1 MPAFSAAS
9 RSEHFSRF
17 SRETY
22 DLLVIGGGVTGAG
35 IALDAAARGLKTLLV
50 EKEDFA
56 WGTSSRST
64 KLIHGGLRYLKQMEL
79 ALVKEV
85 GTERAIVYRNAP
97 HVVHPERMLLP
108 IVKGGSLGKTLSSIG
123 LWVYDVLAGVPA
135 SERRKMLDARQ
146 TLAQEPLLRTDILMG
161 GGLYF
166 EYRTDDARLTI
177 EILKTAVEK
186 GAVALNYA
194 EVTELSYDT
203 NGQVSGATVLDRRS
217 GSRHPVSARCLV
229 NATGPWVDGIR
240 QLDVKAPDSV
250 RPRKRLHLTKG
261 IHLVVPRHRLPLR
274 QSAYFDVLSDQ
285 RMVFAIP
292 RGQVTYLGTT
302 DTNYR
307 GDHERPMTTLADV
320 DYVLEATNF
329 MFPKAH
335 LTRAD
340 VVSSWAG
347 LRPLIHEEGKDP
359 SELSRKDEIFRSST
373 GLLSIAGGKLTGYR
387 KMAERIVDQVCRDLG
402 VKAACTTAQ
411 MPLSGGA
418 FATPS
423 DMGRFMEQRIG
434 EARQI
439 DLPPAVVVDWFEKYG
454 TDVDVLI
461 EKAFAWRR
469 DFERMPDLVRKTEV
483 WYAIE
488 HEMALTLNDYLI
500 RRTGRLYFE
509 RPSLATYYPL
519 VAEDFAQ
526 LLGWDESTLYREMA
540 AFQREYEAVLDFSA
554 PSGDHL
560 PA

>member
-1 MPAFSAAS
+1 MSVFSAAS

-108 IVKGGSLGKTLSSIG
+108 IVRGGSLGKTLSSIG

-146 TLAQEPLLRTDILMG
+146 TLAQEPLLRTDILTG

-194 EVTELSYDT
+194 EVTELSYDPS
-203 NGQVSGATVLDRRS
+203 GQVSGATVLDRRS
-217 GSRHPVSARCLV
+217 GSHYPVSARCLV
-229 NATGPWVDGIR
+229 NATGPWVDGVR

-302 DTNYR
+302 DTDYQ
-307 GDHERPMTTLADV
+307 GDRERPMTTLADV

-387 KMAERIVDQVCRDLG
+387 KMAERIVDTVCRDLG

-439 DLPPAVVVDWFEKYG
+439 DLPPAVVGDWFEKYG

-509 RPSLATYYPL
+509 RPALKTYFPL

-554 PSGDHL
+554 PTGDHL

>member
-1 MPAFSAAS
+1 MSAFSAAS
-9 RSEHFSRF
+9 RTEHFSRF

-22 DLLVIGGGVTGAG
+22 DLLIIGGGVTGAG

-97 HVVHPERMLLP
+97 HVVRPERMLLP
-108 IVKGGSLGKTLSSIG
+108 IVRGGSLGKTLSSIG

-135 SERRKMLDARQ
+135 EERRKMLDARQ
-146 TLAQEPLLRTDILMG
+146 TLAQEPLLRPDILLG

-194 EVTELSYDT
+194 EVTELAYDAG
-203 NGQVSGATVLDRRS
+203 GQLSGATVLDRRS
-217 GSRHPVSARCLV
+217 GNRHAVSARCLV
-229 NATGPWVDGIR
+229 NATGPWVDGVR
-240 QLDVKAPDSV
+240 QLDVKAPDSM

-274 QSAYFDVLSDQ
+274 QSAYFDVLSDR

-302 DTNYR
+302 DTDYR
-307 GDHERPMTTLADV
+307 GDRERPMTTLADV

-329 MFPKAH
+329 MFPDAH

-402 VKAACTTAQ
+402 VKAACSTADL
-411 MPLSGGA
+411 PLSGGA
-418 FATPS
+418 FAVPS
-423 DMGRFMEQRIG
+423 DMGRFLEQRIG

-439 DLPPAVVVDWFEKYG
+439 ELPPAVVADWFEKYG
-454 TDVDVLI
+454 THVDVLI
-461 EKAFAWRR
+461 EKAFAWKR
-469 DFERMPDLVRKTEV
+469 DFERMPDLVRRTEV

-509 RPSLATYYPL
+509 RPALATYYPL
-519 VAEDFAQ
+519 VAADFAQ

-554 PSGDHL
+554 PAGDHL